1 MKIIYDGHCPFCHE
15 YVRLVRI
22 RKVVG
27 SVELIDLRVNR
38 ECLTDLLVA
47 GVDPDQGMIVE
58 HFGRRYYGADAIQ
71 MLAMLSANSSFLA
84 IALNRLMS
92 SSWMVGAL
100 YPLLR
105 IGRNLVLLALGRETL
120 VSSKEEPADR
130 LLFFVFGFFA
140 FLHLLVYQYQYGAP
154 IYYSTYLLAGI
165 GVLLILG
172 IRQRLLFVLLVG
184 LMLVDGI
191 LQMPA
196 LSNHTI
202 LKNFFLVGVSLA
214 GIYHALRAGRWGDFW
229 ADVLPVGRMLLVV
242 MYFFG
247 VFHKINSGFIDPASS
262 CAMALWAQM
271 PGWLGWIQ
279 GPLIQYSAIYGTFL
293 IESLLVVL
301 LFVPRLRHIG
311 IACGM
316 VFHLLLALS
325 GYAMYAPFSFLSVF
339 LHLCFLSPEA
349 SRRVIHSREWRAFE
363 RFLRRPAGLSVLAML
378 LAMAYLGAWSG
389 RYADVTY
396 VCLIAI
402 APLLYCVLRYG
413 RDANAASTAQ
423 FFVSPRRWLF
433 LVVLLFFFNCS
444 TPYLGLKTAQSMN
457 MFANLRLEAGQ
468 SNHLLIRG
476 VGPFGYLDDVVEVVE
491 SSGSYRL
498 DYVRREGLGL
508 VYYSLLDELERRP
521 GARVS
526 FHRNG
531 ELLQAQ
537 SVETL
542 RHDIAEILHPRWF
555 RAWFHF
561 AVVDFSLPKPCALDR

>member
-1 MKIIYDGHCPFCHE
+1 
-15 YVRLVRI
+15 
-22 RKVVG
+22 
-27 SVELIDLRVNR
+27 
-38 ECLTDLLVA
+38 
-47 GVDPDQGMIVE
+47 
-58 HFGRRYYGADAIQ
+58 
-71 MLAMLSANSSFLA
+71 
-84 IALNRLMS
+84 
-92 SSWMVGAL
+92 
-100 YPLLR
+100 
-105 IGRNLVLLALGRETL
+105 
-120 VSSKEEPADR
+120 
-130 LLFFVFGFFA
+130 
-140 FLHLLVYQYQYGAP
+140 
-154 IYYSTYLLAGI
+154 
-165 GVLLILG
+165 
-172 IRQRLLFVLLVG
+172 
-184 LMLVDGI
+184 MLVDGV

-196 LSNHTI
+196 FSNHTI

-214 GIYHALRAGRWGDFW
+214 GFYHALRASQWRDFW

-247 VFHKINSGFIDPASS
+247 VFHKINSSFIDPASS
-262 CAMALWAQM
+262 CAMALWVQM
-271 PGWLGWIQ
+271 PGWLNWLQ

-349 SRRVIHSREWRAFE
+349 SRRVIHSREWGAFE

-396 VCLIAI
+396 VCLVAI

-413 RDANAASTAQ
+413 RDANVALAAQ

-433 LVVLLFFFNCS
+433 LVVVLFFFNCI

-476 VGPFGYLDDVVEVVE
+476 VGPFSYLDDVVEVVE
-491 SSGSYRL
+491 SSGSSRF

-526 FHRNG
+526 FNRNG

-537 SVETL
+537 SAETL

>member
-1 MKIIYDGHCPFCHE
+1 MKVLYDGDCPLCAE
-15 YVRLVRI
+15 YTRTLRL
-22 RKVVG
+22 KSVVG
-27 SVELIDLRVNR
+27 ALELIDLRR
-38 ECLTDLLVA
+38 EPLALESLLEA
-47 GVDPDQGMIVE
+47 GMVPDHGMVVE
-58 HFGRRYYGADAIQ
+58 HEGRLYHGADAVNL
-71 MLAMLSANSSFLA
+71 LALLSSSNSWLA
-84 IALNRLMS
+84 ILFNWLLGIPLLAGL
-92 SSWMVGAL
+92 L
-100 YPLLR
+100 YPLMR
-105 IGRNLVLLALGRETL
+105 MGRNLLLLSLERQPLIAADA
-120 VSSKEEPADR
+120 VPADR
-130 LLFFVFGFFA
+130 LLFFIFGFFA
-140 FLHLLVYQYQYGAP
+140 FLHLLVYQYQFGAT
-154 IYYSTYLLAGI
+154 IYYSTYLLAGM
-165 GVLLILG
+165 GLLLILG
-172 IRQRLLFVLLVG
+172 TRQRLLFVLLVS

-202 LKNFFLVGVSLA
+202 LKNFFLVGVGLA

-247 VFHKINSGFIDPASS
+247 VFHKINSSFIDPASS
-262 CAMALWAQM
+262 CAMALWLQM
-271 PGWLGWIQ
+271 PGWLNWLQ
-279 GPLIQYSAIYGTFL
+279 GPLIQYSTIYGTFL
-293 IESLLVVL
+293 VESLLVVL

-349 SRRVIHSREWRAFE
+349 SRRVIHSREWSAFE
-363 RFLRRPAGLSVLAML
+363 HFLRRPTGLSVLAML

-491 SSGSYRL
+491 SSGSNRF

-508 VYYSLLDELERRP
+508 VYYSLLDELERHP

-526 FHRNG
+526 FHLNG

-537 SVETL
+537 SAETL

-561 AVVDFSLPKPCALDR
+561 TVVDFSLPKPCALDR